1 MPRIISIVA
10 AVVGALTLAAPALA
24 QSCDT
29 YRVEARLLNMRA
41 EPNVFGTIL
50 DVLRYNELVCVS
62 SNQPAGGQDWGLVVS
77 KSRPDGS
84 ATQKVEGWTS
94 LRYLAKVEAPAGSPT
109 PVASDSQP
117 GDAQP
122 GDDTAAASPSTG
134 DAPAGGEDPVTL
146 SFSDPV
152 PFGPFPVRGR
162 SIEQLANSLPLFSPI
177 DGLPEARWKKQCTS
191 CHQWNK
197 DRLCDQ
203 GKSYM
208 ADPASIIRIQH
219 PYGGPYKKALSTWA
233 ASGCQ

>member
-1 MPRIISIVA
+1 MSRLSIVVA
-10 AVVGALTLAAPALA
+10 TILGALFLSLPAVA

-50 DVLRYNELVCVS
+50 DVLRYNDLVCIAKNEPS
-62 SNQPAGGQDWGLVVS
+62 GGQDWGYVVS

-84 ATQKVEGWTS
+84 GTQPIEGWTS
-94 LRYLAKVEAPAGSPT
+94 IRYLAKVDTPDSGPKPVAVGDGQTSQPLPVDEAPPAA
-109 PVASDSQP
+109 VAV
-117 GDAQP
+117 
-122 GDDTAAASPSTG
+122 TG
-134 DAPAGGEDPVTL
+134 DQQVTL
-146 SFSDPV
+146 NFTDPV

-162 SIEQLANSLPLFSPI
+162 SLEQLANSLPLFAPI
-177 DGLPEARWKKQCTS
+177 DGLPEERWKRQCTS

-203 GKSYM
+203 GKSYV

-219 PYGGPYKKALSTWA
+219 PYGGPYKKALATWA
-233 ASGCQ
+233 DSGCQ

>member
-1 MPRIISIVA
+1 MSRFYYFVA
-10 AVVGALTLAAPALA
+10 VILGAMTLSAPAIA

-50 DVLRYNELVCVS
+50 DVLRSNELVCIAQ
-62 SNQPAGGQDWGLVVS
+62 NQPAGGQEWGFVVS

-84 ATQKVEGWTS
+84 ATQKIEGWTS
-94 LRYLAKVEAPAGSPT
+94 LRYLARVDSPGANEPT
-109 PVASDSQP
+109 PVADGDASGVTPVDGGTAS

-122 GDDTAAASPSTG
+122 AA
-134 DAPAGGEDPVTL
+134 EQVETL
-146 SFSDPV
+146 NFTDPV

-162 SIEQLANSLPLFSPI
+162 SLEQLANSLPLFSPI
-177 DGLPEARWKKQCTS
+177 DGLPDPRWKKQCTT

-203 GKSYM
+203 GKSYQ

-219 PYGGPYKKALSTWA
+219 PYGGPYKKALATWA

>member
-1 MPRIISIVA
+1 MSRLSIVVA
-10 AVVGALTLAAPALA
+10 TILGALFVSQPALA

-41 EPNVFGTIL
+41 EPNVFGTII
-50 DVLRYNELVCVS
+50 DVLRYNELVCIAK
-62 SNQPAGGQDWGLVVS
+62 NETAGGQDWGYVVS

-84 ATQKVEGWTS
+84 ATQAVEGWTS
-94 LRYLAKVEAPAGSPT
+94 VRYLAKVETPDSSPSPVATDDRTSAPPPIDATPAPA
-109 PVASDSQP
+109 SDQ
-117 GDAQP
+117 Q
-122 GDDTAAASPSTG
+122 
-134 DAPAGGEDPVTL
+134 VTL
-146 SFSDPV
+146 NFTDPV

-162 SIEQLANSLPLFSPI
+162 SLEQLANSLPLFAPI
-177 DGLPEARWKKQCTS
+177 DGLSEDRWKRQCTS

-219 PYGGPYKKALSTWA
+219 PYGGPYKKALATWA
-233 ASGCQ
+233 GSGCE

>member
-1 MPRIISIVA
+1 MPRLSLLVA
-10 AVVGALTLAAPALA
+10 AIFGALALSGPALA

-62 SNQPAGGQDWGLVVS
+62 KNETTGGQDWGYVVS

-84 ATQKVEGWTS
+84 DTQKAEGWTS
-94 LRYLAKVEAPAGSPT
+94 LRYLAKVDQPAGSPT
-109 PVASDSQP
+109 PVA
-117 GDAQP
+117 
-122 GDDTAAASPSTG
+122 GDDQAGAVPDPGSGQTV
-134 DAPAGGEDPVTL
+134 APPPDTEQPVTL
-146 SFSDPV
+146 SFSEPV

-162 SIEQLANSLPLFSPI
+162 TLEQLSNSLPLFSPI
-177 DGLPEARWKKQCTS
+177 EGLPEAKWKRQCTT

-203 GKSYM
+203 GKSY
-208 ADPASIIRIQH
+208 AANPGSIIRIQH
-219 PYGGPYKKALSTWA
+219 PYGGPFKKALSTWA

>member
-1 MPRIISIVA
+1 MSRLSIVVA
-10 AVVGALTLAAPALA
+10 TVLGALFLSHPATA

-50 DVLRYNELVCVS
+50 DVLRYNDLVCIAK
-62 SNQPAGGQDWGLVVS
+62 NETAGGQDWGYVVS

-84 ATQKVEGWTS
+84 GTQTIEGWTS
-94 LRYLAKVEAPAGSPT
+94 IRYLAKVDTPDNGTAPTAAVEDQASQPSPADEAPAAA
-109 PVASDSQP
+109 VASDQ
-117 GDAQP
+117 Q
-122 GDDTAAASPSTG
+122 
-134 DAPAGGEDPVTL
+134 VTL
-146 SFSDPV
+146 NFIDPV

-162 SIEQLANSLPLFSPI
+162 SLEQLANSLPLFAPI
-177 DGLPEARWKKQCTS
+177 DGLPEERWKRQCTS

-219 PYGGPYKKALSTWA
+219 PYGGPYKKALATWA
-233 ASGCQ
+233 GSGCQ